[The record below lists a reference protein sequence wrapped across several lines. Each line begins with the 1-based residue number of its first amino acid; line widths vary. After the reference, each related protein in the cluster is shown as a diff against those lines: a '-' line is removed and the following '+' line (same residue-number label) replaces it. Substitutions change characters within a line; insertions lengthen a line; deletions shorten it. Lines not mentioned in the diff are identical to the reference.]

1 MQIIY
6 LTGTGFGFTATTS
19 VVVLGY
25 AFEKYRGFAV
35 GVCVTAAGAG
45 MFICGPMHQ
54 YLIDNYSILGAF
66 LLLGGISSHLFV
78 FGALMKPS
86 GLEVWHKQFLKKKNE
101 NTGSNVLKRFL
112 HFEIF
117 KNVSF
122 WCILISGIFTGL
134 PFSLILIHLPNYS
147 VTLGY
152 THDQAAF
159 LLALIGLGSTIN
171 RLLVGVS
178 SGDGGIDVL
187 LLYFGSVALSGV
199 CTVVFPLFSTSYQG
213 QCIYAFAFGLYSG
226 AFIALCNPLCL
237 ELIGLDQ
244 LPTGVGLYF
253 CFLGIGGLIGPP
265 IAGKLLQLKVFI
277 GTV

>member
-1 MQIIY
+1 
-6 LTGTGFGFTATTS
+6 

-25 AFEKYRGFAV
+25 AFEKYRGVTV
-35 GVCVTAAGAG
+35 GVSVAASGAG

-122 WCILISGIFTGL
+122 WFILISGIFTGL

-187 LLYFGSVALSGV
+187 LLYFGSIALSGV
-199 CTVVFPLFSTSYQG
+199 CTVVFPLFSTSYRG

-226 AFIALCNPLCL
+226 AFTALCNPLCL
-237 ELIGLDQ
+237 ELVGLDQ

-277 GTV
+277 RTVKGIGL